1 MAVDGIGTVV
11 SVLSGRVSKY
21 TTCDVLSAPG
31 VLQFQVNKSLVIQ
44 VNLTLDNDMQ
54 VNFQIQ
60 YQLTF
65 CLWVTSFS
73 IPLATKLN
81 K

>member
-44 VNLTLDNDMQ
+44 VNLTLDMQ